1 MSSASQQFRVAVAGD
16 FRDRNGEIS
25 FEPDALAI
33 LEADPDIG
41 VTFLDCP
48 VGGPLPEH
56 VFSDFDAVIMKRTP
70 VTAAE
75 LERSDLRLKHISRQ
89 GTGVEHLDI
98 DACSAA
104 GVLISNTPNSVRRP
118 MASGAVTLLLNLAH
132 NVHGKDAGLRAD
144 GWASRFRNQAPGLG
158 GRTLGLIGCGSIGS
172 EVLKLLAPWDM
183 RRVVSAPSRTD
194 AEIAQ
199 LDATRV
205 ELDDL
210 LEQSDFVLL
219 CCPLTAST
227 RHIINTDALRRMKAG
242 SYLINIGR
250 GELVDE
256 PALIDA
262 LSRGHLAGAA
272 LDVFSPEPP
281 AADNPLIAMPN
292 VILTAHNIGMTAE
305 SIRLGNTMA
314 AAAVV
319 DVAKGLRPESVVN
332 PAVLTHAR
340 QRRVPADA
348 PN

>member
-1 MSSASQQFRVAVAGD
+1 MTGASKQFRVAIAGD
-16 FRDRNGEIS
+16 FRDRSGEIR
-25 FEPDALAI
+25 FEPDALAC
-33 LEADPDIG
+33 LEADTGID

-48 VGGPLPEH
+48 VGGPLPDH
-56 VFSDFDAVIMKRTP
+56 VFSDFDALIMKRTP

-75 LERSDLRLKHISRQ
+75 LDRPDLRLKHISRQ

-98 DACSAA
+98 DACTAA
-104 GVLISNTPNSVRRP
+104 GILISNTPNSVRRP
-118 MASGAVTLLLNLAH
+118 MASGAMALLLNLGH
-132 NVHGKDAGLRAD
+132 NVRGKDAGLRAD

-172 EVLKLLAPWDM
+172 EILKLSAPWEM

-194 AEIAQ
+194 SEIER

-210 LEQSDFVLL
+210 LTQSDFVVL
-219 CCPLTAST
+219 CCPLTASN
-227 RHIINTDALRRMKAG
+227 RQMINADTLRRMKAG

-262 LSRGHLAGAA
+262 LTSGHLAGAA

-281 AADNPLIAMPN
+281 APDNPLIAMPN

-305 SIRLGNTMA
+305 SIRLGNMMA
-314 AAAVV
+314 AAAV
-319 DVAKGLRPESVVN
+319 AGLAQGLRPESVVN
-332 PAVLTHAR
+332 PAVLEHGRLKEFRAR
-340 QRRVPADA
+340 A

>member
-1 MSSASQQFRVAVAGD
+1 MNGASMQFKVAVAGD

-25 FEPDALAI
+25 FDPDALAC
-33 LEADPDIG
+33 LEADPHID

-48 VGGPLPEH
+48 VGGPLPDH
-56 VFSDFDAVIMKRTP
+56 VFSDFDALIMKRTP

-75 LERSDLRLKHISRQ
+75 LDRADLRIKHISRQ

-98 DACSAA
+98 NACTAA
-104 GVLISNTPNSVRRP
+104 GILISNTPNSVRRP

-144 GWASRFRNQAPGLG
+144 GWASRFRSQAPGLG

-172 EVLKLLAPWDM
+172 EVLKLSAPWEM

-205 ELDDL
+205 ELNAL

-227 RHIINTDALRRMKAG
+227 RQMINADTLRRMKAG

-272 LDVFSPEPP
+272 LDVFNPEPP
-281 AADNPLIAMPN
+281 APDNPLMAMPN

-314 AAAVV
+314 AAAVAGL
-319 DVAKGLRPESVVN
+319 AKGLRPESVIN
-332 PAVLTHAR
+332 PAVLEHAR
-340 QRRVPADA
+340 LKGLLAGVA
-348 PN
+348 N